1 MAYKQ
6 FVVALCMIAASP
18 VSAGQPEPMQGEGAP
33 AASADARYCLRIE
46 PITGSRIETTRCETR
61 QEWARLEV
69 DLDKEWPKEGVRV
82 IG

>member
-18 VSAGQPEPMQGEGAP
+18 VSAGQP
-33 AASADARYCLRIE
+33 E